1 MSVGLAPELAGEA
14 QTHRFGLVSPPRS
27 RSPVTTGAS
36 RIIVVATALA
46 LLLRLYLL
54 SRPNYLL
61 GVSGYDD
68 GVDFG
73 SALRLVDGTLPY
85 RDYVLVQPPGI
96 SVLLAPVALLA
107 KVVGTDAGFAIA
119 RVLTALA
126 GAACVALVGLL
137 VRHRGVLATTLAC
150 GLFAISPDAILASHS
165 VLLEPWLVLA
175 CLSGLLLVF
184 EGDRL
189 STSRVRCLLGGA
201 ALGFACVIK
210 VWALLP
216 VIVLV
221 ACFLAAADRRR
232 TLAYLGG
239 VIAAPVVFALP
250 FVALA
255 PRGFLR
261 DVVLSQLARTDS
273 ARVPLVARLVSFT
286 GIRDL
291 NPQAGITLTV
301 AIALCAFIVVCVLS
315 ATVISR
321 RPPPPLEGFSI
332 ATSALVIAAFLWPP
346 DYYPHY
352 AAFLEPFLLCAV
364 ALPAARLGSLL
375 TTPSADRRLATAL
388 DAARRAPSELRN
400 VRARLIPLAA
410 TLRWPA
416 LVFVS
421 SRLFLLAMAAL
432 EQQVRHQR
440 FTAQFA
446 SWDGQ
451 WYGALALH
459 WYPTHAGSAQ
469 TTLGFFP
476 LYPLVV
482 RRVAGGIAHLGTT
495 LPFAEQINLA
505 GVIVS
510 GVGGLIATVLVQRLA
525 TAWWGVRS
533 GRRAAVIF
541 CLFPGSIVFSM
552 VYAEG
557 LLIPLAAGCILA
569 LQRRRWVMA
578 GALAGLAT
586 ATAPQ
591 GLVLI
596 LVCAASAARE
606 FHRREPTGCWAR
618 ASLWSPALSL
628 TGVAAFASYLWLWT
642 GTPFATLAAQHHA
655 WKERTNPLALVDLLN
670 TAVAQI
676 THPLPGKSTFKPVVA
691 VIGALLLLVL
701 LIIVY
706 HKRRTIS
713 MEALLWTAGISFLA
727 VTTENL
733 PPNPRMLIT
742 AFPAVIVVADSVRG
756 RRFAWLASVSLVLLL
771 GASWLTFTVGHR
783 MLPP

>member
-1 MSVGLAPELAGEA
+1 MSVGLAPDLSGER
-14 QTHRFGLVSPPRS
+14 QTHRFELAPLRRPRLRLTPSVSL
-27 RSPVTTGAS
+27 
-36 RIIVVATALA
+36 IILIATALG
-46 LLLRLYLL
+46 LLLRVYQL

-85 RDYVLVQPPGI
+85 RDYAFVQPPGI
-96 SVLLAPVALLA
+96 TVLLAPVALLA
-107 KVVGTDAGFAIA
+107 KVVGTDPAFAIA

-126 GAACVALVGLL
+126 GAAGVTLVGLL
-137 VRHRGVLATTLAC
+137 VRHRGVFATTLAC

-165 VLLEPWLVLA
+165 VLLEPWLVLF
-175 CLSGLLLVF
+175 CLIGLLLVF

-189 STSRVRCLLGGA
+189 NASRLRCLLGGA

-210 VWALLP
+210 VWAVLP
-216 VIVLV
+216 VIVLA
-221 ACFLAAADRRR
+221 ACFLALADRRR

-239 VIAAPVVFALP
+239 VIAAPVAFALP

-255 PRGFLR
+255 PGGFLR
-261 DVVLSQLARTDS
+261 DVVLSQLARMDS
-273 ARVPLVARLVSFT
+273 ARVPLVTRLMSFT

-291 NPQAGITLTV
+291 NPRAGVTLTV
-301 AIALCAFIVVCVLS
+301 AIALCAFIVVCVIS

-332 ATSALVIAAFLWPP
+332 ATGALVVAAFLWPD

-352 AAFLEPFLLCAV
+352 AAFLEPFLVCAV

-375 TTPSADRRLATAL
+375 ATPSADYRLTTAL
-388 DAARRAPSELRN
+388 DAARRAPSELRKGK
-400 VRARLIPLAA
+400 ARLAPLVV

-416 LVFVS
+416 LLFVS
-421 SRLFLLAMAAL
+421 SRLLLVAMAAV
-432 EQQVRHQR
+432 EHGVRHQP
-440 FTAQFA
+440 FVAQFA

-459 WYPTHAGSAQ
+459 WYPAHPGSAQ

-482 RRVAGGIAHLGTT
+482 RRVAGGIAHLGTS

-505 GVIVS
+505 GLIVS
-510 GVGGLIATVLVQRLA
+510 GVGGLVATVLVQRLA
-525 TAWWGVRS
+525 TTWWGVRS

-541 CLFPGSIVFSM
+541 CFFPGSIVFSI

-596 LVCAASAARE
+596 LVCAAAAARE
-606 FHRREPTGCWAR
+606 FHRRERTGRWTRVCLLA
-618 ASLWSPALSL
+618 PALSL

-642 GTPFATLAAQHHA
+642 GTPFASLAAQHHA
-655 WKERTNPLALVDLLN
+655 WKERTNPFALVDLLN
-670 TAVAQI
+670 TAVGQV

-691 VIGALLLLVL
+691 VIGALLLFVL

-706 HKRRTIS
+706 RKRRTIS
-713 MEALLWTAGISFLA
+713 MEALIWTAGISFLA

-742 AFPAVIVVADSVRG
+742 AFPAVIVVADCVRG
-756 RRFAWLASVSLVLLL
+756 RRFAWLASASLLLLL